1 MGGRGDR
8 GEGMLMLERARTLR
22 LNQTEAEQRLWYY
35 LRAHRFMGLK
45 FKRQKPIGNYIVD
58 FICLSPKLVIEID
71 GSQHAEQA
79 DYDHCRDTWL
89 REQGFLVLRFWNNEV
104 LNQTEGVLESI
115 RQAILAL
122 SPDPSPPTP
131 LPLVGEGSNPG

>member
-1 MGGRGDR
+1 
-8 GEGMLMLERARTLR
+8 MLERARILR

-79 DYDHCRDTWL
+79 DYDQCRDTWL

-104 LNQTEGVLESI
+104 LNETEGVLESI
-115 RQAILAL
+115 RQTILTL
-122 SPDPSPPTP
+122 SPTP
-131 LPLVGEGSNPG
+131 LPQVGEGSNPTGIQT

>member
-1 MGGRGDR
+1 
-8 GEGMLMLERARTLR
+8 MLERARILR

-45 FKRQKPIGNYIVD
+45 FKRQKPLGNYIVD
-58 FICLSPKLVIEID
+58 FICLSPQLIIEID

-79 DYDHCRDTWL
+79 DYDQYRDTWL

-104 LNQTEGVLESI
+104 LNETEGVLESI
-115 RQAILAL
+115 RQTILAL
-122 SPDPSPPTP
+122 SPTP
-131 LPLVGEGSNPG
+131 LPQVGEGSNSTGIQT